1 MSIKI
6 IKSCNY
12 EQNLSTSS
20 EAKLLYGEIL
30 TPFTLIDD
38 MFDMLPNTVFSD
50 PNKKWLDAGAG
61 TGFFSMKLFWR
72 LNKGLETVIVDRD
85 ERESHIIEKMLF
97 LSELRDENI
106 VRLREIFGEKA
117 NIFEGNFLEHKGK
130 YDFVI
135 GNPPYNCNGIKKVP
149 TNNKLSKK
157 RDGQTIWIAF
167 VRHSIN
173 LLREKGSL
181 LVIIPSI
188 WMKPDKAK
196 TYHYLTSFKI
206 RKLKCLTNTET
217 NRYFKGEAQTPT
229 CYFHLVKEDSDG
241 IIDLFDKDLQR
252 YIEYPFDN
260 EEPLP
265 VFGASVLKKIK
276 IKDEKYQLPIVY
288 KTNMPSKTIS
298 LKKDY
303 SKDHPYKNIRTTV
316 LSKLD
321 AKPIFEYSNK
331 PMAFYGKKKLIMG
344 HKMYGFPFV
353 DYKGEYGISNR
364 DNYVIVSDDE
374 VVLER
379 LCEFFSNKLALYLF
393 ETTRYRMKYLEK
405 YIFQMLPDITKLD
418 NVPDILTV
426 DSMSDYFGLTDEE
439 RKSIKNLHKKE
450 YTFKIKIN

>member
-6 IKSCNY
+6 IKSDDY
-12 EQNLSTSS
+12 KQDLSITQ

-38 MFDMLPNTVFSD
+38 MFDMLPSETFSD
-50 PNKKWLDAGAG
+50 PSKKWLDAGAG
-61 TGFFSMKLFWR
+61 TGFFSMRLYWR
-72 LNKGLETVIVDRD
+72 LYDGLKNIIKDD
-85 ERESHIIEKMLF
+85 EARKHHIIERMIH
-97 LSELRDENI
+97 LSELRHENI
-106 VRLREIFGEKA
+106 LKLREIFGEKA
-117 NIFEGNFLEHKGK
+117 NIFEGNFLELKGQFD
-130 YDFVI
+130 YII

-149 TNNKLSKK
+149 TNSKLSKK

-167 VRHSIN
+167 VRHSIK

-206 RKLKCLTNTET
+206 KKLKCLTNTET
-217 NRYFKGEAQTPT
+217 NYYFKGEAQTPT
-229 CYFHLVKEDSDG
+229 CYFHLLNEPTDNV
-241 IIDLFDKDLQR
+241 IDIFDKDLNR
-252 YIEYPFDN
+252 YIEYPFET

-276 IKDEKYQLPIVY
+276 IKETLFQLPTVY

-298 LKKDY
+298 LSKQY

-316 LSKLD
+316 LSNLD
-321 AKPIFEYSNK
+321 AKLVFEYSNK
-331 PMAFYGKKKLIMG
+331 PMAFYGNKKLVMG
-344 HKMYGFPFV
+344 HKMYGFPFI

-364 DNYVIVSDDE
+364 DNYVILSEDNYI
-374 VVLER
+374 LER

-393 ETTRYRMKYLEK
+393 ETTRYRMKYLER
-405 YIFQMLPDITKLD
+405 YIFQLLPDITKLEQ
-418 NVPDILTV
+418 VPDKLTV
-426 DSMSDYFGLTDEE
+426 ETLSDYFGLSDEE
-439 RKSIKNLHKKE
+439 RNAVENLHNKN
-450 YTFKIKIN
+450 YTFKILN